1 MVFYNKNGTYLTVI
15 SQSNMGKMS
24 IFTLVSPYC
33 RPKVST
39 SIVQTTIFVSENFS
53 MYLKIYIIYI
63 CILLFLL
70 LSILVRIYQRRH
82 FHYNC

>member
-24 IFTLVSPYC
+24 IFTLVSPYR
-33 RPKVST
+33 RPKVSR